1 MLLAVFSDSH
11 GATQPMIDA
20 VARHKPDVALHLGD
34 HDRDCDALREAF
46 PQLDI
51 RVVSGNCD
59 PYSREPDRRIFEL
72 CGVKIFMT
80 HGHLYNVKYGLD
92 SLINAAGFSGAKL
105 ALFGHTHCAR
115 HFTVGS
121 MDVLN
126 PGAANRYGS
135 FALVELIRGTAQCKI
150 LSFGGNES

>member
-11 GATQPMIDA
+11 GATGPMCDA
-20 VARHKPDVALHLGD
+20 VARYKPDVVLHLGD
-34 HDRDCDALREAF
+34 HERDCEALHELF
-46 PQLDI
+46 PTLDI
-51 RVVSGNCD
+51 RAVAGNCD
-59 PYSREPDRRIFEL
+59 HYSQECDRRSFEL

-105 ALFGHTHCAR
+105 ALFGHTHRAE
-115 HFTVGS
+115 HFTVGG

-126 PGAANRYGS
+126 PGAASRYGS
-135 FALVELIRGTAQCKI
+135 FALVELICGTAQCKI
-150 LSFGGNES
+150 LPLGGN

>member
-11 GATQPMIDA
+11 GSTQPMIDA
-20 VARHKPDVALHLGD
+20 VAEHKPDAVLHLGD
-34 HDRDCDALREAF
+34 HDRDCEALREAF
-46 PQLDI
+46 PALDI
-51 RVVSGNCD
+51 RAVAGNCD
-59 PYSREPDRRIFEL
+59 RLSRECDRRIFEL

-105 ALFGHTHCAR
+105 ALFGHTHRAE

-135 FALVELIRGTAQCKI
+135 FALVELVNGEALCKI
-150 LSFGGNES
+150 LSFGGN